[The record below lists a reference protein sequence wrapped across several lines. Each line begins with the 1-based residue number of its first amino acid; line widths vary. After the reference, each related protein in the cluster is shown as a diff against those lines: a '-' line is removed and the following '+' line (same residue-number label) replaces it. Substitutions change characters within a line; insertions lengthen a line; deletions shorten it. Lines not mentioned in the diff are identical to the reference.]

1 MQVLN
6 RMTKSPVLDV
16 SGLAK
21 RFGKVVALR
30 SASLSV
36 APGEVHALMGANGAG
51 KSTLVKV
58 LTGALRGDGGTILLN
73 GAVRSFRSPR
83 EAREG
88 GIVSVYQDPALVP
101 DLSIRDNFRVS
112 GVDFDKGR
120 AWFAKFGLA
129 RLDPSTRAGDVPL
142 AKLRMIDL
150 ARALA
155 SDPQILMLDEITA
168 SLSADLA
175 ELAFD
180 AVRKWR
186 DMGRSIIFI
195 SHRLAEIS
203 SICDR
208 ATVLRDGRTVDVIDP
223 VAGHET
229 DIVNLMLGPAAK
241 GLDDRPSEPSKPQ
254 APNARTHLDVRGL
267 SVGHRLRDV
276 SFTLRAGEVLGI
288 AALEGQGQHELFECL
303 SGSRAPDCGRIERQG
318 QPLVFR
324 HPADAIDAGIV
335 LVPADRTEALLPHRS
350 VRENVTLPDIR
361 KISAWTKLSL
371 VADRRRAAQA
381 IAQLE
386 VDTRAES
393 EVRLLSGGNQQKVVI
408 ARWVAS
414 GFDVLLCYDPT
425 RGIDV
430 GTKRQIYTLLRKMAA
445 GGASV
450 LLYTSE
456 LAEIRIACDRALVMF
471 GGQIVGEV
479 PASGADE
486 AGLLQMAHGIVSNQG
501 ASAS

>member
-1 MQVLN
+1 
-6 RMTKSPVLDV
+6 MTKAPILNV

-21 RFGKVVALR
+21 RFGKVVALQ

-73 GAVRSFRSPR
+73 GEERSFRSPR

-101 DLSIRDNFRVS
+101 DLSIRDNFRVA

-120 AWFAKFGLA
+120 PWFAKFGLD
-129 RLDPSTRAGDVPL
+129 RLDPGMRAGDLPL

-155 SDPQILMLDEITA
+155 SDPLILLLDEITA

-175 ELAFD
+175 ELAFR
-180 AVRKWR
+180 AVRRWR

-208 ATVLRDGRTVDVIDP
+208 ATVLRDGRTVGVIDP
-223 VAGHET
+223 AAGHET
-229 DIVNLMLGPAAK
+229 DIVNLMLGRATD
-241 GLDDRPSEPSKPQ
+241 GLDDRPSDPSEMKPL
-254 APNARTHLDVRGL
+254 NATNHMEVRGL
-267 SVGHRLRDV
+267 SVGYRLRDV
-276 SFTLRAGEVLGI
+276 SFALRAGEVLGV

-303 SGSRAPDCGRIERQG
+303 SGLRAPDSGRILRQSR
-318 QPLVFR
+318 PVAFR

-361 KISAWTKLSL
+361 KVGSWAKLSL
-371 VADRRRAAQA
+371 VADRTRAVRATA
-381 IAQLE
+381 ELE

-393 EVRLLSGGNQQKVVI
+393 EVRQLSGGNQQKVVI
-408 ARWVAS
+408 ARWIAS
-414 GFDVLLCYDPT
+414 GFEVLLCYDPT

-479 PASGADE
+479 PASRADE
-486 AGLLQMAHGIVSNQG
+486 AELLQMAHGIVSTHG
-501 ASAS
+501 TPAS

>member
-1 MQVLN
+1 
-6 RMTKSPVLDV
+6 MTKAPILNV

-21 RFGKVVALR
+21 RFGKVVALQ

-73 GAVRSFRSPR
+73 GEERSFRSPR

-101 DLSIRDNFRVS
+101 DLSIRDNFRVA

-120 AWFAKFGLA
+120 PWFAKFGLD
-129 RLDPSTRAGDVPL
+129 RLDPGMRAGDLPL

-155 SDPQILMLDEITA
+155 SDPLILLLDEITA

-175 ELAFD
+175 ELAFR
-180 AVRKWR
+180 AVRRWR

-208 ATVLRDGRTVDVIDP
+208 ATVLRDGRTVGVIYP
-223 VAGHET
+223 AAGHET
-229 DIVNLMLGPAAK
+229 DIVNLMLGRATD
-241 GLDDRPSEPSKPQ
+241 GLDDRPSDPSEMKPL
-254 APNARTHLDVRGL
+254 NATNHMEVRGL
-267 SVGHRLRDV
+267 SVGYRLRDV
-276 SFTLRAGEVLGI
+276 SFALRAGEVLGV

-303 SGSRAPDCGRIERQG
+303 SGLRAPDSGRILRQSR
-318 QPLVFR
+318 PVAFR

-361 KISAWTKLSL
+361 KVGSWAKLSL
-371 VADRRRAAQA
+371 VADRTRAVRATA
-381 IAQLE
+381 ELE

-393 EVRLLSGGNQQKVVI
+393 EVRQLSGGNQQKVVI
-408 ARWVAS
+408 ARWIAS
-414 GFDVLLCYDPT
+414 GFEVLLCYDPT

-479 PASGADE
+479 PASRADE
-486 AGLLQMAHGIVSNQG
+486 AELLQMAHGIVSTHG
-501 ASAS
+501 TPAS